1 MHLQV
6 AAGMKAEIKLELYA
20 IANGVAGETGT
31 GVMTHDLEIVTEA
44 SVMYLPI
51 TATIMTADEFD
62 K

>member
-1 MHLQV
+1 
-6 AAGMKAEIKLELYA
+6 MKAEIKLELYA